1 MTTDAHRLTSGL
13 IATKLVALD
22 VRFTHVMSSI
32 TIKDIPH
39 NLLERLRA
47 RAALDKRSMNKAIIH
62 LLDQAL
68 SETNDD
74 PAIRLREQ
82 LDSHVQAWSRLA
94 GRWDSDRGSA
104 EEIDEIYA
112 ARSEGRTVTW

>member
-1 MTTDAHRLTSGL
+1 M
-13 IATKLVALD
+13 VAPD
-22 VRFTHVMSSI
+22 VRFPHVMSSI
-32 TIKDIPH
+32 TIKDIPD
-39 NLLERLRA
+39 NLLEKLRA

-74 PAIRLREQ
+74 PAIKLHEQ
-82 LDSHVQAWSRLA
+82 LELQVQAWSQLA